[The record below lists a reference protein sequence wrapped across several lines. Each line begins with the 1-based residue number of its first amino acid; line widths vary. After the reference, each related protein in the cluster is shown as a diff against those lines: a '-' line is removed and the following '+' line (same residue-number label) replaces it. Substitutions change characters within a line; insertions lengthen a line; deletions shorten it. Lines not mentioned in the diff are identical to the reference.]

1 MRVIGVIPARYGST
15 RFEGKP
21 LADIWGKP
29 MIQYVYE
36 RARKAP
42 ILDEVIV
49 ATDDSRIKEVVENFG
64 GKVAMTSPNHPTG
77 TDRIGEVVKNLEV
90 EIVINIQG
98 DEPFIDPQLINEV
111 GQPLLKDPKIEMAT
125 LAYEIT
131 KKENQMD
138 ANVVKVVTDTQ
149 GFALYFSRSLIPYPR
164 KMENFHVY
172 EHIGIYAYRKNFLLK
187 YIQLPSTILEK
198 TESLEQLRALE
209 NGYKI
214 KVIVTKKYTG
224 LSIDTKEDLEKA
236 RVFLRQ
242 DS

>member
-15 RFEGKP
+15 RLEGKP

-36 RARKAP
+36 RARRAS

-49 ATDDSRIKEVVENFG
+49 ATDDLRIKEAVERFG
-64 GKVAMTSPNHPTG
+64 GKVAMTSPKHPTG
-77 TDRIGEVVKNLEV
+77 TDRSGEVIKDLDVNV
-90 EIVINIQG
+90 VINIQG
-98 DEPFIDPQLINEV
+98 DEPLIDPKLIDEV
-111 GQPLLKDPKIEMAT
+111 GQPLLDDPKIEMAT
-125 LAYEIT
+125 LAHEIT
-131 KKENQMD
+131 TKEKHID
-138 ANVVKVVTDTQ
+138 PNVVKVVADAQ

-164 KMENFHVY
+164 RTENFHVY

-187 YIQLPSTILEK
+187 YIQLPSTSLEK

-214 KVIVTKKYTG
+214 KVIVTEEYTG
-224 LSIDTKEDLEKA
+224 LSVDTKEDLEKVKA
-236 RVFLRQ
+236 FLR
-242 DS
+242 